1 MTPSRHHKMA
11 APHHHKMATTNLELQ
26 VIAPAQHHKRI
37 SLQHPNITELFEVIA
52 TPDVL
57 YLVMEHVREGD
68 LREHLESHGP
78 LSERQ
83 ARAAFRQVVSA
94 LQYCHRRGIAH
105 RDLKPDNI
113 LLDEDGTV
121 KLADFGFGRRVSD
134 DSKLSTFCGTFY
146 YMAPEVLRQEPYDG
160 RKADVWSLGVTLY
173 RTVTGT
179 VPFQGQS
186 LAKIKRQVLAG
197 QFEAPPRMSR
207 EGKQL
212 LRWLLTVDPSQRP
225 TLDEVM
231 QHPWLNRGQE
241 ELRPYSEPPGGD
253 LDPQVLEMMQ
263 MLGFEPDQ
271 VEQSVGERKYDREMG
286 TYLILRMMETKMP
299 GRKVKVRPYRSPDSS
314 DISSS
319 YEAAQPS
326 DGGTEEG
333 SQPSDGGTEEGSQ
346 PSDGGAEEGSQPSDG
361 ETEEGSQPSDGET
374 EEGSQ
379 PSDGGTEEGS
389 QPSDGGTEEG
399 SQPSDG
405 GTEEGSQPSDGGAE
419 EGSQPSDG
427 GAEQSSILP
436 HYLCFNVTG
445 PPPSLESMTT
455 PPPLE
460 SVEFGTAP
468 PSPDLQLGPGGSPA
482 THSRCLHSSSSSIRG
497 AAPEGAAPESCRQ
510 AGQPEG
516 STPASSSAHSQG
528 RPGLAR
534 RAFRAFLKFT
544 CCGLPTRKRRS
555 KRNKVHPM

>member
-1 MTPSRHHKMA
+1 MSNDFSAPSDTQEHCIGDYV
-11 APHHHKMATTNLELQ
+11 LQ
-26 VIAPAQHHKRI
+26 YRI
-37 SLQHPNITELFEVIA
+37 GHGACAKVYLAWHVPTGTEHPNITELFEVIA

-146 YMAPEVLRQEPYDG
+146 YMAPE
-160 RKADVWSLGVTLY
+160 
-173 RTVTGT
+173 
-179 VPFQGQS
+179 GQS

-197 QFEAPPRMSR
+197 QFEAPHRMSR

-225 TLDEVM
+225 TLDEV
-231 QHPWLNRGQE
+231 
-241 ELRPYSEPPGGD
+241 
-253 LDPQVLEMMQ
+253 LEMMQ
-263 MLGFEPDQ
+263 TLGFEPDQ

-299 GRKVKVRPYRSPDSS
+299 GRKVK
-314 DISSS
+314 
-319 YEAAQPS
+319 
-326 DGGTEEG
+326 
-333 SQPSDGGTEEGSQ
+333 
-346 PSDGGAEEGSQPSDG
+346 
-361 ETEEGSQPSDGET
+361 
-374 EEGSQ
+374 
-379 PSDGGTEEGS
+379 
-389 QPSDGGTEEG
+389 
-399 SQPSDG
+399 
-405 GTEEGSQPSDGGAE
+405 
-419 EGSQPSDG
+419 
-427 GAEQSSILP
+427 SSIL
-436 HYLCFNVTG
+436 HTTVVNVTG

-460 SVEFGTAP
+460 SIEFGTAP
-468 PSPDLQLGPGGSPA
+468 PSPDLQLGPGGSPRPTA
-482 THSRCLHSSSSSIRG
+482 
-497 AAPEGAAPESCRQ
+497 AAPTAAAAAASGVQPQREPPLKAAAKLGSLRAAPRLFLCPQ
-510 AGQPEG
+510 PGPAGVG
-516 STPASSSAHSQG
+516 
-528 RPGLAR
+528 
-534 RAFRAFLKFT
+534 
-544 CCGLPTRKRRS
+544 
-555 KRNKVHPM
+555 